1 MTTLPLNLDDYTM
14 LPKGKIAFV
23 VTYLE
28 MTSKPEERLAGDRTD
43 LTLMRWQD
51 PDLDEYR
58 ALFKNVGE
66 DWLWFARLTIPASEL
81 RSALNDPNRPLYV
94 PVLNGRKVGLLE
106 LDFTDPAQPEL
117 AYFGLVP
124 TAIGGGVGRWLM
136 QQAIDLAWERPATQR
151 FWLHTCTG
159 DSPKAMGFYRSCGF
173 VPYQRGIEVADD
185 PRVTG
190 KIDAGKAPH
199 VPVI

>member
-1 MTTLPLNLDDYTM
+1 MTTIPLDLDDYTL

-28 MTSKPEERLAGDRTD
+28 MTRKPTAPLVDNRSD
-43 LTLMRWQD
+43 LTLMRWKD

-58 ALFKNVGE
+58 SIFKDVGE
-66 DWLWFARLTIPASEL
+66 DWLWFARLTIPDEEL
-81 RSALNDPNRPLYV
+81 KSALNDPARPLFA

-124 TAIGGGVGRWLM
+124 DAIGGGVGRWLM
-136 QQAIDLAWERPATQR
+136 QQAIDSAWERPETR
-151 FWLHTCTG
+151 RLWLHTCTG
-159 DSPKAMGFYRSCGF
+159 DSPQALGFYQSCGF

-185 PRVTG
+185 PRVSG
-190 KIDAGKAPH
+190 KISQAKAPH